1 MEQFSGTKIRPD
13 VVITGEAIAL
23 LVQPAS
29 LFLRVAAA
37 IVDAIVVILGMI
49 ITYEILFLI
58 MELRGDGDEIPFF
71 SNEAQVAAFISIVT
85 AVWLFLVPM
94 LVETLTR
101 GKSLGRFIV
110 GTRIVRDDG
119 GPITLRHAFVR
130 TLIGLGELWMTMGAG
145 AIIAAWTN
153 RRGKRI
159 GDIFAGT
166 YAVSEAS
173 GVTRR
178 PLLMAPELADWAGDA
193 NIGELDGVTTVAA
206 RRFLQSATKMD
217 PIHRQRTAQ
226 ALATALVN
234 KVYPPPPPGT
244 DPERFIAAVLVLRRD
259 AEYRTNT
266 AIQARLEQR
275 LAAVSGSRYGI

>member
-29 LFLRVAAA
+29 LFLRVVSA
-37 IVDAIVVILGMI
+37 IIDAVVSILGI
-49 ITYEILFLI
+49 VITYEMLFLI
-58 MELRGDGDEIPFF
+58 ISLRGNSDDIPFF
-71 SNEAQVAAFISIVT
+71 SNEAQVAALVSIVT
-85 AVWLFLVPM
+85 ALWLFLVPM
-94 LVETLTR
+94 TVETLSR

-130 TLIGLGELWMTMGAG
+130 TLIGLGELWATMGAG

-166 YAVSEAS
+166 YAVSETS
-173 GVTRR
+173 GLIRR
-178 PLLMAPELADWAGDA
+178 PLLLAPELADWAGGA
-193 NIGELDGVTTVAA
+193 NVGELDGVTTVTA

-217 PIHRQRTAQ
+217 PLHRQQAAQ
-226 ALATALVN
+226 TLATALLN
-234 KVYPPPPPGT
+234 QVYPPPPPET

-259 AEYRTNT
+259 AEYHTNQ
-266 AIQARLEQR
+266 AIQARLEKK
-275 LAAVSGSRYGI
+275 LSAVSGSRYGI

>member
-29 LFLRVAAA
+29 LFLRVVSA
-37 IVDAIVVILGMI
+37 IIDAIAVILGMI
-49 ITYEILFLI
+49 ITYEMLFLI
-58 MELRGDGDEIPFF
+58 LTLHDGSDDFMYF
-71 SNEAQVAAFISIVT
+71 SNEAQVAALVSIIT
-85 AVWLFLVPM
+85 ALWLFLVPM
-94 LVETLTR
+94 TVETLTR

-130 TLIGLGELWMTMGAG
+130 TLIGLGELWATMGAG

-166 YAVSEAS
+166 YAVSETS
-173 GVTRR
+173 GLTRR
-178 PLLMAPELADWAGDA
+178 PLLLAPELAQWASEA
-193 NIGELDGVTTVAA
+193 NVGELDGVTTVTA

-217 PIHRQRTAQ
+217 PLHRQQAAQ
-226 ALATALVN
+226 TLATALLN
-234 KVYPPPPPGT
+234 QVYPPPPPGT

-259 AEYRTNT
+259 AEYHTNN
-266 AIQARLEQR
+266 AIQARLEKK
-275 LAAVSGSRYGI
+275 LSAVSGSRYGI

>member
-29 LFLRVAAA
+29 LFLRVVSA
-37 IVDAIVVILGMI
+37 IIDAIAIILGMI
-49 ITYEILFLI
+49 ITYEVLFLI
-58 MELRGDGDEIPFF
+58 LSLSGESDDFMYF
-71 SNEAQVAAFISIVT
+71 SNEAQVAALVSIIT
-85 AVWLFLVPM
+85 ALWLFLVPM
-94 LVETLTR
+94 TVETLTR

-130 TLIGLGELWMTMGAG
+130 TLIGLGELWATMGAG

-166 YAVSEAS
+166 YAVSETS
-173 GVTRR
+173 GLTRR
-178 PLLMAPELADWAGDA
+178 PLLLAPELAQWASEA
-193 NIGELDGVTTVAA
+193 NVGELDGVTTVTA

-217 PIHRQRTAQ
+217 PLHRQQAAQ
-226 ALATALVN
+226 TLATALLN
-234 KVYPPPPPGT
+234 HVYPPPPPGT

-259 AEYRTNT
+259 AEYHTNN
-266 AIQARLEQR
+266 AIQARLEKK
-275 LAAVSGSRYGI
+275 LSAVSGSRYGI

>member
-110 GTRIVRDDG
+110 RTRIVRDDG

-178 PLLMAPELADWAGDA
+178 PLLLAPELADWAGDA
-193 NIGELDGVTTVAA
+193 NVGEIDGVTTVAA

-275 LAAVSGSRYGI
+275 LSAVSGSRYGI

>member
-29 LFLRVAAA
+29 LFLRVVSA
-37 IVDAIVVILGMI
+37 IIDAIAIILGMI
-49 ITYEILFLI
+49 ITYEVLFLI
-58 MELRGDGDEIPFF
+58 LSLSGESDDFMYF
-71 SNEAQVAAFISIVT
+71 SNEAQVAALVSIVT
-85 AVWLFLVPM
+85 ALWLFLVPM
-94 LVETLTR
+94 TVETLTR

-130 TLIGLGELWMTMGAG
+130 TLIGLGELWATMGAG

-166 YAVSEAS
+166 YAVSETS
-173 GVTRR
+173 GLTRR
-178 PLLMAPELADWAGDA
+178 PLLLAPELAQWASEA
-193 NIGELDGVTTVAA
+193 NVGELDGVTTVTA
-206 RRFLQSATKMD
+206 RRFLQSAAKMD
-217 PIHRQRTAQ
+217 PIHRQQAAQ
-226 ALATALVN
+226 TLATALLN
-234 KVYPPPPPGT
+234 QVYPPPPPGT

-259 AEYRTNT
+259 AEYHTNN
-266 AIQARLEQR
+266 AIQARLEKK
-275 LAAVSGSRYGI
+275 LSAVSGSRYGI

>member
-178 PLLMAPELADWAGDA
+178 PLLLAPELADWAGDA
-193 NIGELDGVTTVAA
+193 NVGEIDGVTTVAA

-275 LAAVSGSRYGI
+275 LSAVSGSRYGI

>member
-178 PLLMAPELADWAGDA
+178 PLLLAPELADWAGDA
-193 NIGELDGVTTVAA
+193 NVGELDGVTTVAA

-275 LAAVSGSRYGI
+275 LSAVSGSRYGI

>member
-58 MELRGDGDEIPFF
+58 MEQRGDGDEIPFF

-178 PLLMAPELADWAGDA
+178 PLLLAPELADWAGDA
-193 NIGELDGVTTVAA
+193 NVGEIDGVTTVAA

-275 LAAVSGSRYGI
+275 LSAVSGSRYGI